1 MTTIKRL
8 AALALLTLAFGTAT
22 ADDMPQS
29 WDGLVQVKPKRMDA
43 AYLLPGA
50 DFRSYTKLMVD
61 PAEVAFAKNWLRSQ
75 NDSRNL
81 SRQVTQE
88 DAEKILAAARSNF
101 DEIFVEAFTKAGY
114 TIVQAPGPDVMR
126 VSTGV
131 LNLYVTAPDVPT
143 AGRSTTYTTQAGEA
157 TLVIEVRDSTTNL
170 LLGRVLD
177 RRETQRSTMQMT
189 TSVTNLAEFR
199 TLFKAWAGT
208 AVKGLQEL
216 KDHSPV
222 PEDLQPKQKL

>member
-222 PEDLQPKQKL
+222 PEDLKPQQKL

>member
-1 MTTIKRL
+1 MRTLTWI
-8 AALALLTLAFGTAT
+8 AALMLAVTCGAAV
-22 ADDMPQS
+22 ADDMPES

-50 DFRSYTKLMVD
+50 DFRQYTKLMVD

-81 SRQVTQE
+81 SRNVTQE

-101 DEIFVEAFTKAGY
+101 DEIFVEVFTKAGY

-126 VSTGV
+126 VSAAV

-143 AGRSTTYTTQAGEA
+143 AGRS
-157 TLVIEVRDSTTNL
+157 
-170 LLGRVLD
+170 
-177 RRETQRSTMQMT
+177 M
-189 TSVTNLAEFR
+189 
-199 TLFKAWAGT
+199 
-208 AVKGLQEL
+208 
-216 KDHSPV
+216 
-222 PEDLQPKQKL
+222 

>member
-1 MTTIKRL
+1 MRTLNWL
-8 AALALLTLAFGTAT
+8 AALMLAVTCGAAV
-22 ADDMPQS
+22 ADDMPES

-43 AYLLPGA
+43 AYLMPGA
-50 DFRSYTKLMVD
+50 DFRPFTKLMID
-61 PAEVAFAKNWLRSQ
+61 PVEVAFAKNWLRSQ

-88 DAEKILAAARSNF
+88 DADKILAAARSNF
-101 DEIFVEAFTKAGY
+101 DEVFIETLTKAGY

-126 VSTGV
+126 LSTAV

-143 AGRSTTYTTQAGEA
+143 AGRSVTYTTEAGEA

-189 TSVTNLAEFR
+189 TSVTNRAEFR
-199 TLFKAWAGT
+199 TLFRAWADIV
-208 AVKGLQEL
+208 VKGLGEL
-216 KDHSPV
+216 KEHSPV

>member
-1 MTTIKRL
+1 MRALTWL
-8 AALALLTLAFGTAT
+8 AALLLVATCGAAL
-22 ADDMPQS
+22 ADDMPAS

-50 DFRSYTKLMVD
+50 DFRPYTKLMVD
-61 PAEVAFAKNWLRSQ
+61 PAEVAFARNWLRSQ

-81 SRQVTQE
+81 SHKVTQE

-114 TIVQAPGPDVMR
+114 TIVKAPGPDVMR
-126 VSTGV
+126 VSTAV

-177 RRETQRSTMQMT
+177 RRETQRSTLQMT

-208 AVKGLQEL
+208 AVKGLAEL
-216 KDHSPV
+216 KEQSPV
-222 PEDLQPKQKL
+222 PEDLKPKQKL

>member
-1 MTTIKRL
+1 MTTLKRL

-177 RRETQRSTMQMT
+177 RRETQRSTLQMT
-189 TSVTNLAEFR
+189 SSVTNLAEFR

-222 PEDLQPKQKL
+222 PEDLKPKQKL

>member
-1 MTTIKRL
+1 
-8 AALALLTLAFGTAT
+8 
-22 ADDMPQS
+22 
-29 WDGLVQVKPKRMDA
+29 MDA

-50 DFRSYTKLMVD
+50 DFRPYTKLMID
-61 PAEVAFAKNWLRSQ
+61 PTEVAFAKNWLRSQ

-114 TIVQAPGPDVMR
+114 TIVKAPGPDVMR
-126 VSTGV
+126 VSTAV
-131 LNLYVTAPDVPT
+131 VNLYVTAPDVPT
-143 AGRSTTYTTQAGEA
+143 AGRSRTYTTQAGEA

-199 TLFKAWAGT
+199 TLFKAWAST
-208 AVKGLQEL
+208 AAKGLGEL
-216 KDHSPV
+216 KEQSPV
-222 PEDLQPKQKL
+222 PENLQPKQKL

>member
-199 TLFKAWAGT
+199 TLFKAWAGI

-222 PEDLQPKQKL
+222 PEDLKPKQKL

>member
-8 AALALLTLAFGTAT
+8 AALALLSLAFGTAT

-199 TLFKAWAGT
+199 TLFKAWAGI

-222 PEDLQPKQKL
+222 PEDLKPQQKL

>member
-8 AALALLTLAFGTAT
+8 AALALLALAFGTAT

-189 TSVTNLAEFR
+189 TSVSNLAEFR
-199 TLFKAWAGT
+199 TLFKAWAGI

-222 PEDLQPKQKL
+222 PEDLKPKQKL

>member
-1 MTTIKRL
+1 
-8 AALALLTLAFGTAT
+8 
-22 ADDMPQS
+22 MPQS

-222 PEDLQPKQKL
+222 PEDLKPQQKL

>member
-199 TLFKAWAGT
+199 TLFKAWAGI

-222 PEDLQPKQKL
+222 PEDLKPQQKL

>member
-143 AGRSTTYTTQAGEA
+143 AGRSITYTTQAGEA

>member
-1 MTTIKRL
+1 MRTLNWL
-8 AALALLTLAFGTAT
+8 AALMLAVTCGAAV
-22 ADDMPQS
+22 ADDMPES

-43 AYLLPGA
+43 AYLMPGA
-50 DFRSYTKLMVD
+50 DFRPYTKLMID
-61 PAEVAFAKNWLRSQ
+61 PVEVAFAKNWLRSQ

-88 DAEKILAAARSNF
+88 DADKILAAARSNF
-101 DEIFVEAFTKAGY
+101 DEVFIETLTKAGY

-126 VSTGV
+126 LSTAV

-143 AGRSTTYTTQAGEA
+143 AGRSVTYTTEAGEA

-189 TSVTNLAEFR
+189 TSVTNRAEFR
-199 TLFKAWAGT
+199 ALFRAWADIV
-208 AVKGLQEL
+208 VKGLGEL
-216 KDHSPV
+216 KEHSPV

>member
-1 MTTIKRL
+1 MTTLKRL

-222 PEDLQPKQKL
+222 PEDLKPKQKL

>member
-8 AALALLTLAFGTAT
+8 AALALLSLAFGTAT

-222 PEDLQPKQKL
+222 PEDLKPKQKL

>member
-1 MTTIKRL
+1 
-8 AALALLTLAFGTAT
+8 
-22 ADDMPQS
+22 MPQS

-222 PEDLQPKQKL
+222 PEDLKPKQKL

>member
-1 MTTIKRL
+1 MTTLKRL

-177 RRETQRSTMQMT
+177 RRETQRSTLQMT

-222 PEDLQPKQKL
+222 PEDLKPKQQL

>member
-1 MTTIKRL
+1 MRTLNWL
-8 AALALLTLAFGTAT
+8 AALMLAVTCGAAV
-22 ADDMPQS
+22 ADDMPES

-43 AYLLPGA
+43 AYLMPGA
-50 DFRSYTKLMVD
+50 DFRPFTKLMID

-88 DAEKILAAARSNF
+88 DADKILAAARSNF
-101 DEIFVEAFTKAGY
+101 DEVFIETLTKAGY

-126 VSTGV
+126 LSTAV

-143 AGRSTTYTTQAGEA
+143 AGRSVTYTTEAGEA

-189 TSVTNLAEFR
+189 TSVTNRAEFR
-199 TLFKAWAGT
+199 ALFRAWADIV
-208 AVKGLQEL
+208 VKGLGEL

>member
-1 MTTIKRL
+1 MRTLNWL
-8 AALALLTLAFGTAT
+8 AALMLAVTCGAAV
-22 ADDMPQS
+22 ADDMPES

-43 AYLLPGA
+43 AYLMPGA
-50 DFRSYTKLMVD
+50 DFRPFTKLMID

-88 DAEKILAAARSNF
+88 DADKILAAARSNF
-101 DEIFVEAFTKAGY
+101 DEVFIETLTKAGY

-126 VSTGV
+126 LSTAV

-143 AGRSTTYTTQAGEA
+143 AGRSVTYTTEAGEA

-189 TSVTNLAEFR
+189 TSVTNRAEFR
-199 TLFKAWAGT
+199 TLFRAWADIV
-208 AVKGLQEL
+208 VKGLGEL
-216 KDHSPV
+216 KEHSPV